1 MESPAKVRRRSKLA
15 RSQAFLC
22 LTHASKSLVGADGVC
37 SVACAL
43 GSNEYETIKHFCLT
57 LAVPPNSPLTF
68 NAARGSE
75 DAMKELAGKSSL
87 QAVVDAALAACA
99 AQHAAAKALC
109 A

>member
-1 MESPAKVRRRSKLA
+1 M
-15 RSQAFLC
+15 C
-22 LTHASKSLVGADGVC
+22 SL
-37 SVACAL
+37 ACAL

-57 LAVPPNSPLTF
+57 LAVPSNSPLTF
-68 NAARGSE
+68 ITARGSE

-99 AQHAAAKALC
+99 AEHAAAKPLC